1 MVSCVSGHSPS
12 SVQAVSLASTRIP
25 SRSSEASTSPTSSGT
40 EVGIS
45 RLSCDIQVPW
55 SVVCQVSPPA
65 LYRRTPERLQADR
78 LGIAMPPRPLLR
90 PAARSAS
97 LCSPV
102 TYKYHGQLCV
112 RCLPQHSSGLLL
124 SLFRQT
130 ILFPR
135 TPHFRS
141 LVRHRGRHLTSLL

>member
-55 SVVCQVSPPA
+55 SVVCQVSPQIVRAPSS
-65 LYRRTPERLQADR
+65 ERLQADR
-78 LGIAMPPRPLLR
+78 PGLARPPRPLPR
-90 PAARSAS
+90 PAPRSAS
-97 LCSPV
+97 HVSPV

-112 RCLPQHSSGLLL
+112 RSLPQLRTGGLPSVYTHTL
-124 SLFRQT
+124 Q
-130 ILFPR
+130 
-135 TPHFRS
+135 
-141 LVRHRGRHLTSLL
+141 V